1 MKKLIVIAVL
11 IMGISSLY
19 AQDKTAADFR
29 KEGKEAYK
37 SKDYKTA
44 FIAFEN
50 AVKANEKAGTVDTSL
65 FYNTGYC
72 AYKSRN
78 YSKASSYFKKSIEL
92 GYKRE
97 KAYIFA
103 ANSYKKAKDYEAL
116 DAILEKA
123 LTEYPE
129 SSKLLK
135 IQANRLFIKGLGHY
149 NKASEL
155 IQAAAQLVESDP
167 KKFEKK
173 EDEAKSEYKAAMPFL
188 EQAYKI
194 KPTMKNLPEAL
205 IGVYEGLGMK
215 DKAENIKKEQ
225 AAIQK

>member
-1 MKKLIVIAVL
+1 MKKLVVIAVL
-11 IMGISSLY
+11 IFGISSLY

-29 KEGKEAYK
+29 KEGKDAYR

-44 FIAFEN
+44 FIAFQN
-50 AVKANEKAGTVDTSL
+50 AIEANEKEGTVDTSL

-72 AYKSRN
+72 AYKSKK
-78 YSKASSYFKKSIEL
+78 YSKASTYFMKSIDL
-92 GYKRE
+92 GYKKE
-97 KAYIFA
+97 KSYIFA
-103 ANSYKKAKDYEAL
+103 ANSFKKGKDYEAL
-116 DAILEKA
+116 DATLEKA
-123 LTEYPE
+123 LSQYPE

-155 IQAAAQLVESDP
+155 IQVAAQLVESDP

-173 EDEAKSEYKAAMPFL
+173 KDAAKAEYKAALPFL

-205 IGVYEGLGMK
+205 VGVYEGLGMK
-215 DKAENIKKEQ
+215 DKAEKIKKEQ
-225 AAIQK
+225 AELQK